1 MLVAGDQAPP
11 FELPDLQGRTRRL
24 ADALERGPVLVVFW
38 KSDCE
43 TCDVAFPYLQHL
55 TDVYSTER
63 WELLAVS
70 QEGAKESADFARE
83 QGLSFPVLIDGDG
96 WPVSKQY
103 DPEATPT
110 LFLIAP
116 DGAIQMTSVG
126 FHKQELNEIA
136 GRLAEYLGEPARA
149 IALEDDGNPPFKPG

>member
-1 MLVAGDQAPP
+1 MLAAGDQAPP

-24 ADALERGPVLVVFW
+24 VDSLERGSVLVVFW
-38 KSDCE
+38 KSGCE
-43 TCDVAFPYLQHL
+43 TCDVAFPYLQRL

-70 QEGAKESADFARE
+70 QEGARESGDYARE

-96 WPVSKQY
+96 WPESKQY

-136 GRLAEYLGEPARA
+136 GRLAQYVGEPATA
-149 IALEDDGNPPFKPG
+149 IASEGDGNPPFKPG